1 MIERVQ
7 DRRDLIS
14 QPCPIAWIRQTFFQT
29 TLSVP
34 KLAVLRFDL
43 LHAERPSLHR
53 LQQILRPLIDLG
65 KFGFDLALH
74 LYV

>member
-1 MIERVQ
+1 M
-7 DRRDLIS
+7 
-14 QPCPIAWIRQTFFQT
+14 FFQT